1 MPHMP
6 LSTSFEVAYVQKS
19 CTWGWTVGEMP
30 TILDNRQ
37 GYIYPMDE
45 RGALI
50 DVLVDW
56 GQYVLVRGLV
66 RRAMAPMGLGI
77 CVDKSNGSCVGW
89 MMEL

>member
-1 MPHMP
+1 MSKNHAPGAGRWAKCH
-6 LSTSFEVAYVQKS
+6 
-19 CTWGWTVGEMP
+19 

-37 GYIYPMDE
+37 EYIYPMDE

-50 DVLVDW
+50 DELVDW

-66 RRAMAPMGLGI
+66 RRVMAPMGLGI
-77 CVDKSNGSCVGW
+77 CVDKLNGSCVGW